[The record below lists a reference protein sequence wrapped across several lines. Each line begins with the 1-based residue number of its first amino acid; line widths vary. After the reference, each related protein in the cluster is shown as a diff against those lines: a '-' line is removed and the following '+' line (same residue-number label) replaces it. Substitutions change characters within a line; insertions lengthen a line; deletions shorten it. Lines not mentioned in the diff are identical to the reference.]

1 MRNPASR
8 DAAPH
13 GGAIRLEGVVKR
25 FDDVTAV
32 DGIDL
37 DIASGEFF
45 SLLGASGCGKTT
57 TLRMIAGFERP
68 DEGRIL
74 LDGVDMAATPPH
86 RRPVNTVFQSYA
98 LFPFLSVADNV
109 AFGLKYQK
117 LPKEEARQRIEQALA
132 LTHMGGYA
140 GRRPAQLSGGQQQR
154 VALARALVL
163 DPRVLLLD
171 EPLGALDAQLRK
183 QLQLELRGLQRRVG
197 KTFVYVTHDQDEALT
212 MSDRI
217 AVLCDGQVE
226 QIGTPSEIY
235 GTPAT
240 TYVAR
245 FIGSAN
251 IFEVEVLEL
260 ARDGAASCRLMGRQ
274 QLLAHAD
281 TAVPLGPGAVVIRPE
296 RVRLA
301 DPATAPR
308 PGENALDGIVHE
320 LVFHGAT
327 TQVQVQLDAGVALT
341 VAVPNVE
348 GPVTV
353 HFPPGAPVRCL
364 CAADAVRLLRP
375 TIDTAAVA
383 DVEEPLVSAAPEPA
397 APAPSAPGR

>member
-1 MRNPASR
+1 MRSHSSAGTSAG
-8 DAAPH
+8 AAPS
-13 GGAIRLEGVVKR
+13 GGAIRLENIVKR

-32 DGIDL
+32 AGIDL

-57 TLRMIAGFERP
+57 TLRMIAGFEQP

-74 LDGVDMAATPPH
+74 LDGTDLVATPPH

-117 LPKEEARQRIEQALA
+117 LSKSDATARVEQALA
-132 LTHMGGYA
+132 LTHMAGYA

-183 QLQLELRGLQRRVG
+183 ELQLELRGLQRRVG

-217 AVLCDGQVE
+217 AVLNDGRVE
-226 QIGTPSEIY
+226 QVGTPSEIY
-235 GTPAT
+235 AKPAT

-245 FIGSAN
+245 FLGSAN
-251 IFEVEVLEL
+251 IVEVEVKQL
-260 ARDGAASCRLMGRQ
+260 DASGSATCLLMGRET
-274 QLLAHAD
+274 LHAHAESP
-281 TAVPLGPGAVVIRPE
+281 VPLGAGAIVIRPE
-296 RVRLA
+296 RVSLL
-301 DPATAPR
+301 DPAASPR
-308 PGENALDGIVHE
+308 AGDNCLDGVVRE
-320 LVFHGAT
+320 VVFHGAT
-327 TQVQVQLDAGVALT
+327 TQVLVQLDAGVALT
-341 VAVPNVE
+341 VAVPNVA

-353 HFPPGAPVRCL
+353 QFPPGSRVRCA
-364 CAADAVRLLRP
+364 CAPDAVRLLRP
-375 TIDTAAVA
+375 TIEPEAVA
-383 DVEEPLVSAAPEPA
+383 DAEPA
-397 APAPSAPGR
+397 LLV